1 MGRQDGLGLPG
12 QEKQSL
18 ACVGTWPSGGNAEG
32 LWRLLED
39 GARPCPGARGLLAGP
54 ARRHR
59 APTQGGGHTQC
70 PRSTVGDPEAPQF
83 PGLLK
88 TDTKSSMQVIFPVGQ
103 KVPSNPGTQ
112 VAGVVATWGAAR
124 SLASPNSSWP
134 HFSCLLWCSNQLL
147 NRCRIDPWIL
157 FPLDAR
163 ATS

>member
-1 MGRQDGLGLPG
+1 M
-12 QEKQSL
+12 
-18 ACVGTWPSGGNAEG
+18 WPSGGNAEG

-59 APTQGGGHTQC
+59 APTQGGGHTQR

-88 TDTKSSMQVIFPVGQ
+88 TDTKSSMQVIFPAGQ

-134 HFSCLLWCSNQLL
+134 LLRASWLGRVTDTMGQGVALL
-147 NRCRIDPWIL
+147 LLTLYWVPMVL
-157 FPLDAR
+157 PQGGAHLGTAG
-163 ATS
+163 